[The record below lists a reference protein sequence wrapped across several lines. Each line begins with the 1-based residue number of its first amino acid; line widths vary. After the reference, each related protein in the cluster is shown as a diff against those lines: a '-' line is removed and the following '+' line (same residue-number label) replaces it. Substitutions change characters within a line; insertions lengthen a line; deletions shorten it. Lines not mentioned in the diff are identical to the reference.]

1 MRISLTVQAGQCEGK
16 RFEFEGHDNF
26 VVGRSPRANLSLPD
40 EGKHISRIHCMIE
53 LNPPHCRL
61 IDVGSTNGTLVNGQK
76 ISTVNLKDGDRI
88 TVGKTVLLVSVTSTD
103 AAGGRAGP
111 RPQVQAARA
120 GIPLL
125 RDGPE
130 TVRVAFASLAGMQD
144 STIYDPPEP
153 TAGPGAS
160 ASAPGRCRV
169 CGVALPAPGANGSG
183 EPLSRIGSLLC
194 PGCRQRIRSH
204 PQPVPGYRLVGEL
217 GRGGLGVVYQALRAG
232 DAALVAVKTIKPAVP
247 GTPEDHEAFLAAAR
261 GLAQLRHPNIVKFH
275 EMGEHAGLFHIAMEY
290 VAGRDAGQLLR
301 AERGPLPIAR
311 AVNLSCGLLRALDHA
326 HNRGFIHRDVKP
338 ANVLVTQEAGRE
350 AVKLAD
356 FGLSRIYQST
366 PMSGLSLE
374 GDLGGS
380 PAFMAPE
387 QFTELRTAFPAVDQ
401 YSAGAVLYYLLTAR
415 YPYDFPERLEQKIM
429 KILLE
434 DPVPIRARRQDLP
447 GALAAIIDRAL
458 ARKPQDRF
466 ASAREMGR
474 ALVSL
479 IR

>member
-1 MRISLTVQAGQCEGK
+1 MRISLTVQAGPSEGK

-76 ISTVNLKDGDRI
+76 ISAVNLKDGDRI
-88 TVGKTVLLVSVTSTD
+88 TVGKTVLLVSVTTSSEV
-103 AAGGRAGP
+103 GGRVVAGA
-111 RPQVQAARA
+111 QAARSVSL
-120 GIPLL
+120 PP
-125 RDGPE
+125 RNGPE
-130 TVRVAFASLAGMQD
+130 TVLVAMASPSGMFG
-144 STIYDPPEP
+144 STVYDPPEP
-153 TAGPGAS
+153 LTGRSES
-160 ASAPGRCRV
+160 AEGRCRV
-169 CGVALPAPGANGSG
+169 CAARLPDFAGNGSG
-183 EPLSRIGSLLC
+183 EQVSRVASLIC

-204 PQPVPGYRLVGEL
+204 PQPHPGYRLVREL

-232 DAALVAVKTIKPAVP
+232 DVALVALKTIRPTVP
-247 GTPEDHEAFLAAAR
+247 GTAADHQQFLAAAR
-261 GLAQLRHPNIVKFH
+261 ALGQLRHPNIVQFH
-275 EMGEHAGLFHIAMEY
+275 EMGEHAGLFYFAMEH
-290 VAGRDAGQLLR
+290 VAGRDVGQLLK
-301 AERGPLPIAR
+301 AERGPLPIAH
-311 AVNLSCGLLRALDHA
+311 AVSLIGGLLRALDHA
-326 HNRGFIHRDVKP
+326 HTRGFIHRDIKP
-338 ANVLVTQEAGRE
+338 ANLLVTQDGGRDM
-350 AVKLAD
+350 VKLAD

-366 PMSGLSLE
+366 PMSGLTLE

-401 YSAGAVLYYLLTAR
+401 YSAGALLYYLLTAR

-447 GALAAIIDRAL
+447 EELTAIVDRAL
-458 ARKPQDRF
+458 ARRPQDRY

-474 ALVSL
+474 ELTALT
-479 IR
+479 R

>member
-76 ISTVNLKDGDRI
+76 ISMVNLKHGDRI
-88 TVGKTVLLVSVTSTD
+88 TVGKTVLLVSVSSTD
-103 AAGGRAGP
+103 AMGGRTVP
-111 RPQVQAARA
+111 RPQAQAARA
-120 GIPLL
+120 GILPL

-130 TVRVAFASLAGMQD
+130 TVRVAFASPAGMQD

-153 TAGPGAS
+153 TAGPGT
-160 ASAPGRCRV
+160 SAPGRCRV
-169 CGVALPAPGANGSG
+169 CAVALPAAGANGCG
-183 EPLSRIGSLLC
+183 EPTSGIGSLLC

-204 PQPVPGYRLVGEL
+204 PQPIPGYRLVSEL

-232 DAALVAVKTIKPAVP
+232 DAAVVALKTIKPAVP

-261 GLAQLRHPNIVKFH
+261 GLVQLQHPNIVKFH
-275 EMGEHAGLFHIAMEY
+275 ETGEHAGLFHIAMEY

-301 AERGPLPIAR
+301 AEQGPLPIAR
-311 AVNLSCGLLRALDHA
+311 AVNLTCGMLRALDHA

-338 ANVLVTQEAGRE
+338 ANLLVTQEAGRE
-350 AVKLAD
+350 VVKVAD
-356 FGLSRIYQST
+356 FGLSRIYQSS

-387 QFTELRTAFPAVDQ
+387 QFTELRTALPAVDQ
-401 YSAGAVLYYLLTAR
+401 YSAGAVLYYMLTAR

-434 DPVPIRARRQDLP
+434 DPVPIRARRPDLP
-447 GALAAIIDRAL
+447 GDLTAIIDRAL

-466 ASAREMGR
+466 ASVREMSR